1 MLAYYVQWHMLQ
13 AWAPLTFADEVDNPA
28 ERRENPV
35 APAKRSKP
43 ALEKAAR
50 RRLAD
55 GSPVMSFKRLLAN
68 MSTIVRS
75 TLQPAGARPGEATF
89 TLTTRPTPNQ
99 QKALD
104 LLKTITV

>member
-1 MLAYYVQWHMLQ
+1 MA
-13 AWAPLTFADEVDNPA
+13 
-28 ERRENPV
+28 
-35 APAKRSKP
+35 
-43 ALEKAAR
+43 
-50 RRLAD
+50 
-55 GSPVMSFKRLLAN
+55 
-68 MSTIVRS
+68 TIVRS